1 MGLTDSRFREPSALS
16 LSLSVS
22 STSLPNER
30 KKRERELVFVNRC
43 FLILVSVLIHE
54 WSKMLWCNYQWPL
67 HDCRPRGGDLFSQGN
82 FPPSCHLYPCSMKC
96 HFNLSFKKICLL
108 LCAHHE
114 GLFRKKKKKIKIT
127 CFASK
132 YSIQDVSSRRRRK
145 KKNFTKPK
153 LAIFEISC
161 VHSSKAEDCTFFPA
175 TCCVLF
181 FKSS

>member
-1 MGLTDSRFREPSALS
+1 MVQLLAAAARLPPARWGL
-16 LSLSVS
+16 
-22 STSLPNER
+22 
-30 KKRERELVFVNRC
+30 
-43 FLILVSVLIHE
+43 
-54 WSKMLWCNYQWPL
+54 
-67 HDCRPRGGDLFSQGN
+67 LFSQGN

-96 HFNLSFKKICLL
+96 HFNLSFKKICFL

-114 GLFRKKKKKIKIT
+114 GLFRKKKK
-127 CFASK
+127 SK
-132 YSIQDVSSRRRRK
+132 LLVLPPSTPYNMSKVEKGKK